1 MSNLENFGKLLTT
14 SLRDSALN
22 RCLDIES
29 GRMRSPDYK
38 ELTSDLSEFS
48 ENQMR
53 IVKRL
58 LTECVDTGIHDFL
71 FALDESQDEL
81 TVLVNGD
88 DIVNESDGIQGEIFN
103 DDGWFEKFSEHKED
117 GI

>member
-1 MSNLENFGKLLTT
+1 MSNLDEFGKLLTL

-29 GRMRSPDYK
+29 GKVRSSECK
-38 ELTSDLSEFS
+38 ELTNNLSEFS
-48 ENQMR
+48 ESQ
-53 IVKRL
+53 IKIIKRL

-71 FALDESQDEL
+71 FALEEAQDEL
-81 TVLVNGD
+81 TVLVNGE
-88 DIVNESDGIQGEIFN
+88 DIVNESDGIQGEIFTE
-103 DDGWFEKFSEHKED
+103 DGWFEKFSEHKED